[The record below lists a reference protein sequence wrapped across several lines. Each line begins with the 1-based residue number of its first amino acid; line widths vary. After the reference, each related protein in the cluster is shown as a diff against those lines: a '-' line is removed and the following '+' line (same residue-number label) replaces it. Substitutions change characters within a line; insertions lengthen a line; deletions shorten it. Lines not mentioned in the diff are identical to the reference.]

1 MPSIREDIG
10 YRETWRGMAESGA
23 TVYHNFDEVAGTMTG
38 TGACGGGPV
47 GRINDIV
54 ASCWLMVSN
63 ACGR

>member
-23 TVYHNFDEVAGTMTG
+23 TVYHNFDEVAGTTTG
-38 TGACGGGPV
+38 TGAGGPV
-47 GRINDIV
+47 GGINDIV
-54 ASCWLMVSN
+54 ASCLLMVSN